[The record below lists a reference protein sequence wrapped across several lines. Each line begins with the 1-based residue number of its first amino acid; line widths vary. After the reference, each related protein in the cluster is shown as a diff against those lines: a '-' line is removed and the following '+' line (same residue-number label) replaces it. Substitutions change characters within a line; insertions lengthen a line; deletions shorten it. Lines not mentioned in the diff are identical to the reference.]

1 MVLYGLDILLL
12 VNISKMSSLSVSDTL
27 SAICNDKSLTLF
39 NTIAL
44 ASGNADILITRLKIT
59 RKQYYSR
66 MFELTNAGLIR
77 RKNGKHFLTS
87 FGRIVYAAQ
96 ELIGKAIQYSSK
108 LQAIDSIG
116 TSEFPAAE
124 RIKIIDTLIHNSEI
138 KEILIDPQHN
148 NNHITAEKE
157 KAYNNELV
165 VSSLTKR

>member
-27 SAICNDKSLTLF
+27 SAICNDKSLVLF

-44 ASGNADILITRLKIT
+44 ACGDTDILITRLELT

-66 MFELTNAGLIR
+66 MSELTNAGLIR

-87 FGRIVYAAQ
+87 FGRIVYAVQ

-108 LQAIDSIG
+108 LQAIDSIE

-124 RIKIIDTLIHNSEI
+124 RSMIIDTLIHSSEI
-138 KEILIDPQHN
+138 KEILIGPQHN
-148 NNHITAEKE
+148 NNYITAEKE